1 MVFQLGKYFYLWSIY
16 NSFSQGELM
25 DRSLL
30 SSLGVVTAVSPQG
43 DNSFRSIV
51 SATLESLIDPSVTI
65 WSTKLRQ

>member
-1 MVFQLGKYFYLWSIY
+1 
-16 NSFSQGELM
+16 M

-51 SATLESLIDPSVTI
+51 SATLKSLIDPSVTI